1 MLSGVSAGVA
11 AQLGPDVLAEAPPP
25 LRAGVGFLLVLG
37 AGAALLYRY
46 EAFIDR
52 ATDACLEKPLQAV
65 IYGVMAH
72 GGVVFVGGYL
82 LSQLARIGA
91 GSVLVAIAA
100 STAVGLG
107 LLALAG
113 LGFTVVGTGITD
125 AAGSRQPWTGL
136 VVGAGLAAAAAVVT
150 PVVAAALLWV
160 VVVSVG
166 VGGATRR
173 WFHSDAV
180 SQRA

>member
-1 MLSGVSAGVA
+1 MLLGVSAGAA
-11 AQLGPDVLAEAPPP
+11 AQLDPGTLVDAPPP
-25 LRAGVGFLLVLG
+25 LRAGAGFLLVLG

-46 EAFIDR
+46 EAFVDR
-52 ATDACLEKPLQAV
+52 STDACLEKPLQAV
-65 IYGVMAH
+65 VYGVMAH

-82 LSQLARIGA
+82 LSQIGRIGA
-91 GSVLVAIAA
+91 AGPLVAWAA
-100 STAVGLG
+100 LVVVAAG

-113 LGFTVVGTGITD
+113 LGFTVVGTAVTD

-136 VVGAGLAAAAAVVT
+136 VIGAGIAATAAVVS
-150 PVVAAALLWV
+150 PLVAGVVLWV

-180 SQRA
+180 SART